1 MSADPSN
8 PGPDGAYHHDQA
20 ENLPRHSHH
29 DAEVLAEERA
39 RSYWRANLRV
49 LAILLGVWAF
59 VALGCGVLLGDWL
72 DQFRLGGFPLGF
84 WFTQQGAMLIFVALI
99 AIYHRWM
106 THIERAHGVDDD
118 PDDAIATEESPR

>member
-1 MSADPSN
+1 MSTEPS
-8 PGPDGAYHHDQA
+8 GPRPDSVYHHDQA
-20 ENLPRHSHH
+20 ENQPRHSHH
-29 DAEVLAEERA
+29 DTEVLAEERA

-49 LAILLGVWAF
+49 LAILLGAWAF

-72 DQFRLGGFPLGF
+72 DHFRLGGFPLGF

-106 THIERAHGVDDD
+106 TRIERAHGVDDD
-118 PDDAIATEESPR
+118 PDGAEGTAESAR

>member
-1 MSADPSN
+1 MSTDPSN
-8 PGPDGAYHHDQA
+8 PGPDSVYHHDLA

-29 DAEVLAEERA
+29 DAEVLAEQRA

-49 LAILLGVWAF
+49 LAILLGVWVF

-118 PDDAIATEESPR
+118 PDDAKVTAESAR

>member
-8 PGPDGAYHHDQA
+8 PGPDSVYHHDLA

-29 DAEVLAEERA
+29 DAEVLAEQRA

-49 LAILLGVWAF
+49 LAILLGVWVF

-118 PDDAIATEESPR
+118 PDGAKATAETAR

>member
-8 PGPDGAYHHDQA
+8 PGPDSVYHHDLA

-29 DAEVLAEERA
+29 DAEVLAEQRA

-49 LAILLGVWAF
+49 LAILLGVWVF

-118 PDDAIATEESPR
+118 PDDAKVTGESAR

>member
-8 PGPDGAYHHDQA
+8 PGPDSVYHHDLA

-29 DAEVLAEERA
+29 DAEVLAEQRA

-49 LAILLGVWAF
+49 LAILLGVWVF

-118 PDDAIATEESPR
+118 PDDAKVTGETAR